1 MADDGTLA
9 RLITLCRSSSMQ
21 GVTQG
26 RAIEAIHQHV
36 MPLFLD
42 KPDLGLM

>member
-1 MADDGTLA
+1 MADDGALA
-9 RLITLCRSSSMQ
+9 RLIALCHSKTAQ

-26 RAIEAIHQHV
+26 RAIEAIHQHS

-42 KPDLGLM
+42 TPDLGLM